1 MGGGAFYD
9 VGCYP
14 VNAARTVF
22 GGEPISVFARAR
34 LHPERGINLATGL
47 LVEFSGGRPVPL
59 I

>member
-1 MGGGAFYD
+1 MGGGALYD

-34 LHPERGINLATGL
+34 LHPERGIDLATGL
-47 LVEFSGGRPVPL
+47 LIEFSGGRPVPL